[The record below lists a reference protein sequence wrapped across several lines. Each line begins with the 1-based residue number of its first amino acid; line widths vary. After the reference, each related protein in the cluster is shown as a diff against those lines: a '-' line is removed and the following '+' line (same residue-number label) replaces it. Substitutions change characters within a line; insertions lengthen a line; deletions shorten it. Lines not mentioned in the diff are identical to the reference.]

1 MSEAYEEIVNGE
13 TLLRS
18 PPDLRHELVCER
30 LHSVVARGVS
40 RAVTSRLLPPRS
52 IVQIAPGTFV
62 PTWRWSPPPTA
73 GCGWW
78 PKSSTPRITGPTRS
92 SKRQFTRS
100 SISRDSGWWIPG
112 TTMWRCTTAALT
124 DWRCGGFSPV
134 VRCCRRLCFRR
145 SKSACRRCSNRE
157 AEIAKAS
164 IRLFVK

>member
-62 PTWRWSPPPTA
+62 RPDLA
-73 GCGWW
+73 LV
-78 PKSSTPRITGPTRS
+78 
-92 SKRQFTRS
+92 
-100 SISRDSGWWIPG
+100 
-112 TTMWRCTTAALT
+112 TAANSRLWLVAEIIDAKDHGT
-124 DWRCGGFSPV
+124 DTVINKAIYEKLNLPRLWMVDPRYDNVEVYHSSPYGLAL
-134 VRCCRRLCFRR
+134 RGIL
-145 SKSACRRCSNRE
+145 ACREVLQE
-157 AEIAKAS
+157 ALLPSFEISMQA
-164 IRLFVK
+164 LFES